1 MDDLKTIWDRLKL
14 SFGNVNI
21 LMSHKLKIVE
31 EGDQIWKIKNEEKL
45 ILAMTRLKNA
55 MTDMTV
61 LAEKHG
67 VEGTLYHPSNLSKV
81 FFLLGN
87 KKQELIMKKSL
98 KNEFGD
104 KETWSEII
112 SYLDKEIKLREH
124 VMLFNNNH
132 ASGKN
137 TPKKGA
143 NGGGSVDSTNYVSR
157 NSDGTNSPVP
167 LKCSICGNTD
177 HEPTITSKGNKVI
190 NYFSCEKFYAVEIN
204 ALFDIFVAICQQ
216 ICLQNNSI

>member
-1 MDDLKTIWDRLKL
+1 MLPVFRRVQAKLLSHYLTNNCLEGHALQILKEMGDLKTIWDQLKL

-81 FFLLGN
+81 FLLLGN

-98 KNEFGD
+98 ENEFGD
-104 KETWSEII
+104 KET
-112 SYLDKEIKLREH
+112 
-124 VMLFNNNH
+124 
-132 ASGKN
+132 
-137 TPKKGA
+137 
-143 NGGGSVDSTNYVSR
+143 
-157 NSDGTNSPVP
+157 
-167 LKCSICGNTD
+167 
-177 HEPTITSKGNKVI
+177 
-190 NYFSCEKFYAVEIN
+190 
-204 ALFDIFVAICQQ
+204 
-216 ICLQNNSI
+216 